1 MLKTLPHFFSWLLM
15 SCSAWAAETDTH
27 SLAGSPLTTANLL
40 NTLLGL
46 ILVLATIVIMVWLLK
61 RTQQFNTGVD
71 GQLKVLAG
79 IPLGTRE
86 RAMLLQIG
94 EEQVLVGVT
103 AQQVTLLYKLESP
116 LTISPKKAAF
126 SGDFANKLRDALKQ
140 GKA

>member
-1 MLKTLPHFFSWLLM
+1 
-15 SCSAWAAETDTH
+15 
-27 SLAGSPLTTANLL
+27 
-40 NTLLGL
+40 
-46 ILVLATIVIMVWLLK
+46 LK

-94 EEQVLVGVT
+94 EEQVLIGVT